1 MISRIALRSARQLAV
16 RRLPVAAM
24 ASAPRLASFN
34 AARTFAVSSLN
45 RQKSS
50 LTAADAQLS
59 TVIKNE
65 INIEVETA
73 ESNPE
78 ADTAKWLEKSGFQLV
93 VKDGT
98 DEIELIKKEGGE
110 VIHIFFS
117 VSDITNGDAYDFNE
131 EGLENEANEAAE
143 EAEEDAD
150 DFGLEVSPIRANI
163 IVEKTAGAL
172 SIESV
177 IQSNLLLVEN
187 VTPYESAEVA
197 LANTADADFK
207 RRSIYQGPAFAN
219 LDENL
224 QSALEQYLESRG
236 IDAGLA
242 SFISDYANV
251 RENSEYILWLKK
263 IKNFVEA

>member
-1 MISRIALRSARQLAV
+1 MIARIALRSARQVAI

-24 ASAPRLASFN
+24 ASASRIPAFS
-34 AARTFAVSSLN
+34 AIRTFSATT
-45 RQKSS
+45 KSMEKLP
-50 LTAADAQLS
+50 LTASDAQLS
-59 TVIKNE
+59 RVLKNE
-65 INIEVETA
+65 INIEVETSQ
-73 ESNPE
+73 ENPE
-78 ADTAKWLEKSGFQLV
+78 ADSAKWLEKSGFQLIA
-93 VKDGT
+93 KDGT

-117 VSDITNGDAYDFNE
+117 VSDITNGDAYDFNNDE
-131 EGLENEANEAAE
+131 FAENEHSEEAAE
-143 EAEEDAD
+143 EEEDAD
-150 DFGLEVSPIRANI
+150 FIEAPPIRANI
-163 IVEKTAGAL
+163 VVEKASGAL

-187 VTPYESAEVA
+187 VTPYESADVA
-197 LANTADADFK
+197 LANTSEADFK
-207 RRSIYQGPAFAN
+207 RRSIYQGPAFSN

-251 RENSEYILWLKK
+251 RENNEYILWLKK
-263 IKNFVEA
+263 IQNFVEA